1 MQLAEDNMSAVQ
13 QPTESNVPM
22 SQDQGI
28 DNSAESSLNTLAI
41 PYDNNQLANL
51 DLWDSFFALTSLLEV
66 KKFLNSDVQNITC
79 SLFRI
84 RTFIK

>member
-51 DLWDSFFALTSLLEV
+51 DL
-66 KKFLNSDVQNITC
+66 
-79 SLFRI
+79 
-84 RTFIK
+84 